1 MVGGWGRREGS
12 SGCEIYADVFESVPF
27 SRFFFIL
34 LLPFPSFFPSSPL
47 TVGAVCGWRGV
58 GWISRKGGWDAQ
70 TEGEK
75 GEVQSSLTLRR
86 TVMADSGGVGLE
98 GIGGRWGGAE
108 EVHWDKVPCRDFSKL
123 LGVLLFFSFF
133 VFYSLH
139 LRDIDR
145 QAQMAA

>member
-27 SRFFFIL
+27 SRVFFSSFLFL
-34 LLPFPSFFPSSPL
+34 LFFSPPPL

-86 TVMADSGGVGLE
+86 TVMADSGGVGLDWK
-98 GIGGRWGGAE
+98 G
-108 EVHWDKVPCRDFSKL
+108 
-123 LGVLLFFSFF
+123 
-133 VFYSLH
+133 
-139 LRDIDR
+139 
-145 QAQMAA
+145 